1 MASCLIPPQRLLFL
15 KGLFISGSDEVC
27 NTHGQSVWSLSIS
40 LFKSPRCEEK
50 RVRVSWESWWLD
62 ARHPRAC
69 PCVGDVTECMLD
81 GGAHS
86 MEAIHGGHGT
96 RQLQTRTLP
105 SPVLLHRM
113 YPESCC
119 RETATFEHIL
129 WDCSKHPS
137 EANSGR
143 IPPQRRPRKTTP
155 GHPAGHQGAGYAG
168 AWQAGNGERGSSQST
183 RQDDDI
189 GHI

>member
-86 MEAIHGGHGT
+86 MEAIHG
-96 RQLQTRTLP
+96 
-105 SPVLLHRM
+105 
-113 YPESCC
+113 
-119 RETATFEHIL
+119 ETATFEHIL